1 MANAE
6 SSEMRSAESFEMRNA
21 ECGMANAES
30 TKCGMNRMRNAECG
44 MRNYLQEVR
53 TYEGTSQLRNAEFGV
68 RNGLK
73 SKVQGARDGTAK
85 VAKRAEWE

>member
-1 MANAE
+1 MGNAE
-6 SSEMRSAESFEMRNA
+6 SFGNV

-30 TKCGMNRMRNAECG
+30 TKCGMRNAECG
-44 MRNYLQEVR
+44 IIPMWNAEWRMRNFSNVEC
-53 TYEGTSQLRNAEFGV
+53 GMRNAEFGM

>member
-1 MANAE
+1 
-6 SSEMRSAESFEMRNA
+6 MRNG
-21 ECGMANAES
+21 ECGIYQMRNES
-30 TKCGMNRMRNAECG
+30 NAECG

-53 TYEGTSQLRNAEFGV
+53 TYEGTSQLRNAEFGM